1 MWDRLARQGKPD
13 GIDPIGQ
20 RNKERKMIAAHPPEG
35 SLGSRNDGPTA
46 RFYADHILAMA
57 PGLRDSPVDG
67 QPTIACASRP
77 TSWPTWVGD
86 PEREISK
93 RPPKPSRTRPGRRY
107 RAAGKATQ
115 AAARNPSK

>member
-1 MWDRLARQGKPD
+1 MATVK
-13 GIDPIGQ
+13 GISLFVVTKFMV
-20 RNKERKMIAAHPPEG
+20 NPEG

-86 PEREISK
+86 PERDLE
-93 RPPKPSRTRPGRRY
+93 
-107 RAAGKATQ
+107 
-115 AAARNPSK
+115 AAAKAL

>member
-1 MWDRLARQGKPD
+1 MATLKGISLFVVTKFMVNPD
-13 GIDPIGQ
+13 
-20 RNKERKMIAAHPPEG
+20 G

-77 TSWPTWVGD
+77 
-86 PEREISK
+86 EREISK
-93 RPPKPSRTRPGRRY
+93 RPPKPSKTRPGRRY